1 MGSAMMLG
9 ESSCKKHGFVNS
21 RSPVQARS
29 PAPFIPFC
37 RVAVFGCK
45 VAKNIVPCG
54 FQRPPSENF
63 FGRRLFLF
71 GWSGMV
77 LGCKKVL
84 KMALNDNLMTSE
96 IQLVGGI

>member
-1 MGSAMMLG
+1 MDSTMMLG
-9 ESSCKKHGFVNS
+9 KRTRWKHGFVNS
-21 RSPVQARS
+21 RSPVRSRS
-29 PAPFIPFC
+29 PAPFFTFC
-37 RVAVFGCK
+37 RVVVFGCK

-54 FQRPPSENF
+54 FQKPPSENF

-96 IQLVGGI
+96 IQLLGGI